1 MKHLILLAISLALVS
16 PLHAGRKNANAQNNP
31 NPQAGKAFNKADK
44 DHDGFVSQDEF
55 LARAKRIFNRKDKD
69 ADGKLS
75 PAELKGHKKD
85 KSAKQGKGQK
95 KDKSAKQG
103 KGQKKDKSAKQGK
116 GHKKDKDAQSDK
128 DVE

>member
-31 NPQAGKAFNKADK
+31 NPQAGKAFNRTDK
-44 DHDGFVSQDEF
+44 DHDGFLSQDEF
-55 LARAKRIFNRKDKD
+55 LARAKKVFNRKDKD
-69 ADGKLS
+69 SDGKLS

-85 KSAKQGKGQK
+85 KSAKQDKGQK
-95 KDKSAKQG
+95 KDKAAKQA
-103 KGQKKDKSAKQGK
+103 KDRKKDKA
-116 GHKKDKDAQSDK
+116 AQSDK